1 MNQYTQYKDV
11 GSLLCYI
18 ERKVR
23 LGHNLACTSKSQIWH
38 IQSKKQQ
45 KLHTPSVL
53 EQVPTRTPKIQ
64 QMLKDKRYCKNSLKK
79 ILILILGQCT
89 TKTLLNAEI
98 TLNDLDILTEATNK
112 NCGLVLLMREHN
124 VDAKPDLANF
134 FHNEIVN
141 N

>member
-1 MNQYTQYKDV
+1 M
-11 GSLLCYI
+11 
-18 ERKVR
+18 
-23 LGHNLACTSKSQIWH
+23 
-38 IQSKKQQ
+38 
-45 KLHTPSVL
+45 
-53 EQVPTRTPKIQ
+53 
-64 QMLKDKRYCKNSLKK
+64 
-79 ILILILGQCT
+79 ILGQFT